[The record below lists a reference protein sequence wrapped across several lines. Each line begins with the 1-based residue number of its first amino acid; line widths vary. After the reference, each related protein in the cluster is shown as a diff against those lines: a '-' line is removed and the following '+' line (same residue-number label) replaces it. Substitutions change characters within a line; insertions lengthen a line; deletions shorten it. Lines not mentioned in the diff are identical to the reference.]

1 MDEQKVIINSLFITV
16 RNRQKIVFD
25 DEARALTSVNAK
37 GLFDI
42 LPQHENFVCLVKDRI
57 VIRKKNGQ
65 EEEVK
70 LVRGILKAYKNNVHV
85 FIV

>member
-1 MDEQKVIINSLFITV
+1 MDEEKVIINSLFVTV

-25 DEARALTSVNAK
+25 NEARALTSVNAK

-42 LPQHENFVCLVKDRI
+42 LPQHENFVCLVRDRLL
-57 VIRKKNGQ
+57 IRKKDGA

-70 LVRGILKAYKNNVHV
+70 LTRGILKAYKNNVHV